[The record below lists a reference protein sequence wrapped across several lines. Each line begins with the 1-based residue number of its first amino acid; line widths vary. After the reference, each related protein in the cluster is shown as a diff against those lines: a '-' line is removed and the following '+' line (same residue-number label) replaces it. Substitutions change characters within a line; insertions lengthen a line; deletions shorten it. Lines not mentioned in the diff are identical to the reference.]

1 MKLIGKEVKPFTNV
15 KLIGKEVKPLTN
27 VKLIGKE
34 VKQQGVPAVAQ
45 QNEPH

>member
-15 KLIGKEVKPLTN
+15 KLIGKEVKPFTN
-27 VKLIGKE
+27 VKLIVKE